1 MSLSK
6 ELKRRM
12 KDNLRIRGILQKT
25 KTNLFKVMTIV
36 TAIREALTRMEN
48 PEAVPTYTV
57 TAPDVEAALAIMN
70 VSLKIHEV
78 IRAAVGIGRERT
90 VRKNSSADVSDIEI
104 SPDIQANVLS
114 EEEITDELV
123 LEGYMKIKKMYDSRN
138 KTNGHIKVSD
148 IRKNSWFPALNGVNE
163 YIWVKVFI

>member
-1 MSLSK
+1 
-6 ELKRRM
+6 
-12 KDNLRIRGILQKT
+12 
-25 KTNLFKVMTIV
+25 
-36 TAIREALTRMEN
+36 
-48 PEAVPTYTV
+48 
-57 TAPDVEAALAIMN
+57 MN

-163 YIWVKVFI
+163 YIWVKVFR